1 LEGQDEGASVP
12 KIGDTCRAACRCLGA
27 IAKVSDLRIVTKFH
41 SGTNPLRPETPH
53 GMAFAADRGHPT
65 NLCLSMRQRARGL
78 QIMRPSTPAALTF
91 LCLAAPFN
99 AHGQPSAFPAKPVR
113 IIVPVAP
120 GGGID
125 LVARAIAPRLAEE
138 LGQAVIVENRA
149 GNAMVTGTAAV
160 AKAAPDGHALG
171 LNNTNLAA
179 VAALRQSLPYDTLR
193 DLTPISLVATQP
205 SIVVVHPSLPAKT
218 VADLVRLAKAR
229 PNELTYGSGGI
240 GTSIHLAAA
249 LIAANAGIEMLHVPY
264 KGAGPVLADLVGGHL
279 QVAVPTLG
287 SALPFVNNN
296 RLRALG
302 VTTAKRLPALP
313 QVPTVAESGL
323 PGYEFTTWYG
333 LTAPGGTP
341 APIVTALHAAVV
353 RTIGDPA
360 VAAVLVKQ
368 ELQPMSNTPAEFGA
382 FLKAEVDKWAR
393 VVRLAKIPVE

>member
-1 LEGQDEGASVP
+1 MHRFPFQIRTRARVVQ
-12 KIGDTCRAACRCLGA
+12 RAALA
-27 IAKVSDLRIVTKFH
+27 AALSVTL
-41 SGTNPLRPETPH
+41 SATLAP
-53 GMAFAADRGHPT
+53 FAA
-65 NLCLSMRQRARGL
+65 Q
-78 QIMRPSTPAALTF
+78 
-91 LCLAAPFN
+91 
-99 AHGQPSAFPAKPVR
+99 GQPASFPAKPVR

-125 LVARAIAPRLAEE
+125 LVARAIAPRLGEE
-138 LGQAVIVENRA
+138 LGQPVIVENRA
-149 GNAMVTGTAAV
+149 GNAMVTGTALV
-160 AKAAPDGHALG
+160 AKSAPDGYTLG
-171 LNNTNLAA
+171 LNNTNL
-179 VAALRQSLPYDTLR
+179 VATPALRRSLPYDTLR
-193 DLTPISLVATQP
+193 DLAPVSLLATQP
-205 SIVVVHPSLPAKT
+205 SIVVVHPSLPVRT
-218 VADLVRLAKAR
+218 MGDLLKLAKAR

-249 LIAANAGIEMLHVPY
+249 LIAVNAGIEMLHVPY

-302 VTTAKRLPALP
+302 VTTARRLPALP

-341 APIVTALHAAVV
+341 APVVAALNAAVV
-353 RTIGDPA
+353 RTIADPA
-360 VAAVLVKQ
+360 VASGLVRQ
-368 ELQPMSNTPAEFGA
+368 ELQPVTNTPAEFGT

-393 VVRLAKIPVE
+393 VVRVGRIPVE

>member
-1 LEGQDEGASVP
+1 MFPNASPPQARSAFQLHRHRRRFAFATVAVATLAATSLSVP
-12 KIGDTCRAACRCLGA
+12 
-27 IAKVSDLRIVTKFH
+27 
-41 SGTNPLRPETPH
+41 
-53 GMAFAADRGHPT
+53 FA
-65 NLCLSMRQRARGL
+65 
-78 QIMRPSTPAALTF
+78 
-91 LCLAAPFN
+91 
-99 AHGQPSAFPAKPVR
+99 AHGQSAAFPAKPVR

-125 LVARAIAPRLAEE
+125 LVARAVAPRLAEE

-160 AKAAPDGHALG
+160 AKAAPDGHTLG

-179 VAALRQSLPYDTLR
+179 TAALRKSLPYDTLR
-193 DLTPISLVATQP
+193 DLAPISLPATQP
-205 SIVVVHPSLPAKT
+205 SIVVVHPSLPAKSM
-218 VADLVRLAKAR
+218 AELVKLAKAR

-249 LIAANAGIEMLHVPY
+249 LIAVSAGIEMLHVPY
-264 KGAGPVLADLVGGHL
+264 KGAGPVLTDLVGGHL

-287 SALPFVNNN
+287 SALPFVTTG

-302 VTTAKRLPALP
+302 VTTTQRLPALP

-323 PGYEFTTWYG
+323 RGYEYTTWYG

-341 APIVTALHAAVV
+341 ANVVAALHAAVV
-353 RTIGDPA
+353 RTIADPGIG
-360 VAAVLVKQ
+360 AALVKQ
-368 ELQPMSNTPAEFGA
+368 ELQPVTSTPAEFGT
-382 FLKAEVDKWAR
+382 FLKTEVDKWAR

>member
-1 LEGQDEGASVP
+1 MHPLPRMLPSPLPVAQAALLVAILSVP
-12 KIGDTCRAACRCLGA
+12 FAACG
-27 IAKVSDLRIVTKFH
+27 
-41 SGTNPLRPETPH
+41 
-53 GMAFAADRGHPT
+53 
-65 NLCLSMRQRARGL
+65 Q
-78 QIMRPSTPAALTF
+78 PAAF
-91 LCLAAPFN
+91 
-99 AHGQPSAFPAKPVR
+99 PSRPVR

-125 LVARAIAPRLAEE
+125 LVARAIAPRLGEE
-138 LGQAVIVENRA
+138 LGQPVVIENRG

-160 AKAAPDGHALG
+160 AKSAPDGYTLG
-171 LNNTNLAA
+171 INNTNLAA
-179 VAALRQSLPYDTLR
+179 TPALRRSLPYDTLR
-193 DLTPISLVATQP
+193 DLVPVTLLATQP
-205 SIVVVHPSLPAKT
+205 SIVVVHPSLPVRTMGELA
-218 VADLVRLAKAR
+218 RLAKAR

-249 LIAANAGIEMLHVPY
+249 LISSSAGIELLHVPY

-302 VTTAKRLPALP
+302 VTTTSRLPALP

-341 APIVTALHAAVV
+341 APVVSALLAAVV
-353 RTIGDPA
+353 RTIADPT
-360 VAAVLVKQ
+360 VAASLVKQ
-368 ELQPMSNTPAEFGA
+368 ELQPVTNTPAEFGS
-382 FLKAEVDKWAR
+382 FLRAEVDKWAK
-393 VVRLAKIPVE
+393 VVRVAKIPVE